1 VRANSGEVTSTRP
14 GGQLNSAGRSTQ
26 LGWEVNST
34 RLGGRL
40 NPPGRSTPTRE
51 TPTPPV
57 HSATHDDRSTR
68 RIDHAT
74 RVRQHHPTPH
84 TAHAMR
90 TDIVAIA
97 VYRIDP
103 GGNIDRVLL
112 EERMTPALCC
122 GGACGTIGFP
132 GGKVETTDLG
142 SLTRAMER
150 ELREELVFTDQ
161 GAPHLPQITGPVG
174 RLDLGPFRISLFTTR
189 IPPTATVRCTEEY
202 AGRVRA
208 LHWRRPIAILTDTEP
223 RMMPST
229 ELLLGMVPF
238 PPAGRR
244 HRARAAGTKGTELP
258 PSGRAPST
266 PVTKKR
272 KRAPQ
277 VKRTQ

>member
-1 VRANSGEVTSTRP
+1 
-14 GGQLNSAGRSTQ
+14 
-26 LGWEVNST
+26 
-34 RLGGRL
+34 
-40 NPPGRSTPTRE
+40 
-51 TPTPPV
+51 
-57 HSATHDDRSTR
+57 
-68 RIDHAT
+68 
-74 RVRQHHPTPH
+74 
-84 TAHAMR
+84 MR

-132 GGKVETTDLG
+132 GGKVETADLG

-258 PSGRAPST
+258 SSGRAPST